1 MVESPSGE
9 LPMTL
14 LTDFDSW
21 GGRSAT
27 IPTAP
32 TATVLKLRDA
42 AQEIFGVGFLR
53 ASTWH
58 RWVATETGISWRKHK
73 NQQQIERGWVLE
85 CIWALRKEEELNQ
98 IMQMSAGSS
107 KSRYFI
113 FFLAICFSEDTVVSE
128 HRTTTPAY
136 TFWLRATRVGTRCW
150 QRKYRISFL
159 RGTESITCKTQR
171 WRLTHAGLWF
181 PRTKKMNRNC
191 LQFPRGLFC
200 YFVVSHHC
208 SDVHSLLPECSKV

>member
-1 MVESPSGE
+1 LGSTGSHPCSRFQVPVMVESPSGE

-58 RWVATETGISWRKHK
+58 RWVATETGRSWRKHK
-73 NQQQIERGWVLE
+73 NQQQIEW
-85 CIWALRKEEELNQ
+85 
-98 IMQMSAGSS
+98 
-107 KSRYFI
+107 
-113 FFLAICFSEDTVVSE
+113 
-128 HRTTTPAY
+128 
-136 TFWLRATRVGTRCW
+136 TRIGIGMYLSTKKR
-150 QRKYRISFL
+150 
-159 RGTESITCKTQR
+159 RGT
-171 WRLTHAGLWF
+171 
-181 PRTKKMNRNC
+181 
-191 LQFPRGLFC
+191 
-200 YFVVSHHC
+200 
-208 SDVHSLLPECSKV
+208 